1 MLRIDNK
8 IRILMPLRI
17 RDFRL
22 LWIGESVS
30 LLGDGI
36 YYVALAWQVY
46 ALSNAPTALSAV
58 GVAWTVPMVV
68 FMLLSGVLS
77 DRFDR
82 RALLILSDVIRFV
95 AVVIIG
101 VLSITGDLELWH
113 MFVFVA
119 IYGIG
124 DAFFGPSFG
133 AIIPDLVPQ
142 HLLVEA
148 NSLGQFV
155 RPLAERLLGPAVGG
169 IVIAA
174 AGEGNEG
181 YAFLFD
187 ALTFVVSGACIYA
200 ITARK
205 GAPSKERQGSMFSE
219 VAEGLR
225 FVKAHTWLWA
235 TLAAASLM
243 LLFWVGPFEVLL
255 PFVIKNNLASGADA
269 LGLVFAAGGVGSI
282 LVAVVMAQ
290 RGLPRRH
297 MVFMYLSFAVAAGA
311 VAGFAFVTTVWQAMI
326 FGFIDGAAVSAG
338 MIVWSTLMHRLVP
351 RALLGR
357 VQSLDWMVSTGLT
370 PLSFALTGPLWKL
383 VGLRATLIGAGA
395 LGAVAM
401 LSFMV
406 LPRLYDTEKDE
417 RMRIHGASRKP
428 EPQWDHDGEEERD
441 IEHSAKMSG

>member
-269 LGLVFAAGGVGSI
+269 LVALARRRWLDCGWAGVRRI
-282 LVAVVMAQ
+282 C
-290 RGLPRRH
+290 RLPRRGRRLH
-297 MVFMYLSFAVAAGA
+297 HLLAVRTAHVPAEQVHPHCHELAAMGA
-311 VAGFAFVTTVWQAMI
+311 VEV
-326 FGFIDGAAVSAG
+326 
-338 MIVWSTLMHRLVP
+338 
-351 RALLGR
+351 
-357 VQSLDWMVSTGLT
+357 
-370 PLSFALTGPLWKL
+370 
-383 VGLRATLIGAGA
+383 
-395 LGAVAM
+395 
-401 LSFMV
+401 
-406 LPRLYDTEKDE
+406 
-417 RMRIHGASRKP
+417 
-428 EPQWDHDGEEERD
+428 
-441 IEHSAKMSG
+441 

>member
-1 MLRIDNK
+1 
-8 IRILMPLRI
+8 
-17 RDFRL
+17 
-22 LWIGESVS
+22 
-30 LLGDGI
+30 
-36 YYVALAWQVY
+36 
-46 ALSNAPTALSAV
+46 
-58 GVAWTVPMVV
+58 
-68 FMLLSGVLS
+68 
-77 DRFDR
+77 
-82 RALLILSDVIRFV
+82 
-95 AVVIIG
+95 
-101 VLSITGDLELWH
+101 
-113 MFVFVA
+113 
-119 IYGIG
+119 YGIG

>member
-1 MLRIDNK
+1 
-8 IRILMPLRI
+8 
-17 RDFRL
+17 
-22 LWIGESVS
+22 
-30 LLGDGI
+30 
-36 YYVALAWQVY
+36 
-46 ALSNAPTALSAV
+46 
-58 GVAWTVPMVV
+58 
-68 FMLLSGVLS
+68 
-77 DRFDR
+77 
-82 RALLILSDVIRFV
+82 
-95 AVVIIG
+95 
-101 VLSITGDLELWH
+101 
-113 MFVFVA
+113 
-119 IYGIG
+119 
-124 DAFFGPSFG
+124 
-133 AIIPDLVPQ
+133 
-142 HLLVEA
+142 
-148 NSLGQFV
+148 
-155 RPLAERLLGPAVGG
+155 
-169 IVIAA
+169 
-174 AGEGNEG
+174 
-181 YAFLFD
+181 
-187 ALTFVVSGACIYA
+187 
-200 ITARK
+200 
-205 GAPSKERQGSMFSE
+205 
-219 VAEGLR
+219 
-225 FVKAHTWLWA
+225 
-235 TLAAASLM
+235 M

-351 RALLGR
+351 RDLLGR

-383 VGLRATLIGAGA
+383 IGLRATLIGAGV

-417 RMRIHGASRKP
+417 RMRIRGASRKP
-428 EPQWDHDGEEERD
+428 EASWDRDSEEERD